1 MNDYLFGIKG
11 LTVHG
16 AIFMS
21 GLIFPFILIVI
32 SDLLCRFGKIGRQ
45 KRDELFTYANA
56 LIWFCLIV
64 CWIIE
69 CSGNDG
75 KAMTV
80 GEFLFGYGFFS
91 PGYLLAIL
99 LLWVYAYWRTG
110 GRKGK

>member
-1 MNDYLFGIKG
+1 MNDYLFGIKC

-21 GLIFPFILIVI
+21 GLIIPIILVVI
-32 SDLLCRFGKIGRQ
+32 SDLLCRFGKIRSQ
-45 KRDELFTYANA
+45 KRDKLFTYASA
-56 LIWFCLIV
+56 LIWFSLIV

-75 KAMTV
+75 KSMTL
-80 GEFLFGYGFFS
+80 GEFFFGYGFFS

-99 LLWVYAYWRTG
+99 LLWAYAWWRTG
-110 GRKGK
+110 GRNGK

>member
-1 MNDYLFGIKG
+1 MKDYLFGIKG
-11 LTVHG
+11 LTIHG

-21 GLIFPFILIVI
+21 GLIIPFILIVI

-69 CSGNDG
+69 CRGNDG
-75 KAMTV
+75 
-80 GEFLFGYGFFS
+80 
-91 PGYLLAIL
+91 LLAIL
-99 LLWVYAYWRTG
+99 LLWAYAYWRTG